1 MRANIYTGLFTDG
14 ISSELPTSEDREGF
28 ILICHT
34 GTARFNYFHR
44 EYSVRSRDIIILF
57 PGDIYTL
64 DHPSQ
69 NFNCSWVIFS
79 AEVMEKVLH
88 NIPSTFFSHIA
99 DSPVYNL
106 DENSQYQNRMSY
118 LTLLSQTQTQSENV
132 SLSEIMHSLLRALF
146 LEIYN
151 RVVSKRSIAA
161 DEPKNRRRILDEFVT
176 LVSATPR
183 KREVAYFAE
192 RLCITPKYLS
202 TVVADGTGFG
212 AKEFIDRNAVET
224 IKQMLRT
231 TTLSV
236 KQIAE
241 RLDYAGSGN
250 LCRFFK
256 SRTGQTISEWIETE
270 R

>member
-1 MRANIYTGLFTDG
+1 MRANIYTELFTDG
-14 ISSELPTSEDREGF
+14 ISSELPTSKDREGF

-34 GTARFNYFHR
+34 GTVRFDYFHK
-44 EYSVRSRDIIILF
+44 EYGVRSRDVIIVF

-69 NFNCSWVIFS
+69 NFNCSWVRFT
-79 AEVMEKVLH
+79 AEVMDEVLY
-88 NIPSTFFSHIA
+88 NIPSTFFSHLA
-99 DSPVYNL
+99 DYPVYNL
-106 DENSQYQNRMSY
+106 DENSEYQNRMSY
-118 LTLLSQTQTQSENV
+118 LTLLGQTQTHSENV
-132 SLSEIMHSLLRALF
+132 CLSEIMHSLLRAMF

-151 RVVSKRSIAA
+151 RVVSKHSIAT

-202 TVVADGTGFG
+202 AVVADGTGFG
-212 AKEFIDRNAVET
+212 AKEFIDRNAVAT
-224 IKQMLRT
+224 IKQMVRT

-241 RLDYAGSGN
+241 QLDYAGSGN

-256 SRTGQTISEWIETE
+256 SRTGQTISEWIEAG